1 MSTETYIKIWLEGKI
16 DHLKGLITE
25 ECDRIKN
32 ANGPD
37 GSVFANMG
45 NTETL
50 KYHSQIRVLRELQEF
65 LEGLEN
71 HKEI

>member
-25 ECDRIKN
+25 ETDHIRKR
-32 ANGPD
+32 NGPD

-50 KYHSQIRVLRELQEF
+50 KYHSQIKVLEELQEF
-65 LEGLEN
+65 LEDIDENLE
-71 HKEI
+71 

>member
-16 DHLKGLITE
+16 DHLKGLIRE
-25 ECDRIKN
+25 EAYHIQN

-37 GSVFANMG
+37 GTMFANMG

-50 KYHSQIRVLRELQEF
+50 KYHSQIKVLRELQEF